1 MAVPI
6 SPLERLRRIWT
17 PGREIEELVY
27 NLDPRTELDS
37 MVRDFLHRTVQQR
50 GAVTLVIEQHGTPVL
65 NTGHLRWEIVHHEP
79 TPGQLG
85 RREITIWIEDEG

>member
-1 MAVPI
+1 MAVHI

-50 GAVTLVIEQHGTPVL
+50 GAVTLVIEQHGTELAGPRQGGV
-65 NTGHLRWEIVHHEP
+65 GHRVE
-79 TPGQLG
+79 
-85 RREITIWIEDEG
+85 R